1 MKWLKRIL
9 IVVVVLVVIGAL
21 AAYFGGNYAA
31 KKGVEVG
38 GTAALGVDTKIDSV
52 SIGWFSSTV
61 GMRGLSVGNPEG
73 YKTDRLMALGEGKVS
88 CNIGSLMSDEV
99 QVSEI
104 LIDQPELTVE
114 LKMGLPPKSNLGDLL
129 SSLKGGEAAEPA
141 EEEGAA
147 SEKKFKVDLIRINK
161 TKVRFHMI
169 GGKTADFVLPDIEM
183 KDLKNADGTPL
194 MLADIFRQVLASMAV
209 SVAKNG
215 KGVPGNILGQ
225 FGDTTAVA
233 QKFLGDGMKNIKGL
247 GDAGKLLEGAT
258 KGRGEGGKGVGDAGK
273 KVGDKLKGLFSKDKK
288 EEK

>member
-9 IVVVVLVVIGAL
+9 IVVVVLVVI
-21 AAYFGGNYAA
+21 AAVAIYFGGNYAA

-38 GTAALGVDTKIDSV
+38 GTAALGVDTKLDSV

-88 CNIGSLMSDEV
+88 CSIGSLMSDEV

-129 SSLKGGEAAEPA
+129 SSLTGGEAAEPA
-141 EEEGAA
+141 GAETA
-147 SEKKFKVDLIRINK
+147 ADKKFKVDLIRINK
-161 TKVRFHMI
+161 TKVRFHMV

-225 FGDTTAVA
+225 FGDTTAMA
-233 QKFLGDGMKNIKGL
+233 KEFLGDGMKNIKGL

-258 KGRGEGGKGVGDAGK
+258 KGLGEGGKGIGDAGK

-288 EEK
+288 DDK